1 MKFFA
6 FVLAA
11 NAAFFVNSQDIKQT
25 DLDIEDVLEE
35 LKEEIEEKLPESNLL
50 FYTVVQEIAERIEEE
65 DLERMR
71 DETEDDMEKL
81 PPLEPFMPTFD
92 VN

>member
-50 FYTVVQEIAERIEEE
+50 FYTVV
-65 DLERMR
+65 
-71 DETEDDMEKL
+71 
-81 PPLEPFMPTFD
+81 
-92 VN
+92 